1 MLLHLT
7 LTIIVLSQ
15 FTEQYIA
22 VQNETATEETKTTL
36 KLSIKDKTKP
46 MLPPPNKAFLEYIRC
61 RQFSSLKQLAN
72 NYSCPYDFD
81 EDNRVCWNAT
91 PNGSYA
97 FATIEYDHG
106 SDHFYEGVRYGIANC
121 TLQRFCH
128 NNGTWVMPI
137 SSDIQCDTCIGDDRP
152 IKFNSISIM
161 IETMSLS
168 LSLLSLTIAI
178 LCMIN
183 IKYVSY
189 FYVKLFRLNPS
200 DANRRVYPTRRP
212 PISNISSN
220 YNKCPLLCRCFLT
233 FRRLHLPRNLLHI
246 HLFLAFIL
254 RSIVKLVFIHLIIGG
269 YTYSMI
275 RYTRDKCG
283 NIEIISKSSNLFH
296 IIGCRVLASLFWYTD
311 AVSQTFVFCEA
322 MFLFTALTSH
332 LFRDRGCT
340 VFALWGWLSPL
351 IWLSMWIAS
360 HILTD
365 RFKHRSTCWLEADN
379 TTYFY
384 YFFYVPYTFYL
395 FMNFAIFL
403 FLVRLLY
410 TKYRS
415 NYVPA
420 NRTANRHLIKSI
432 IILIPLFGLHSLF
445 VMWVFHHKNQGHTI
459 WYYIVV
465 MFKAVFGDLQG
476 FFTSLIY
483 FYFNTEIRTE
493 VLRQVQRTLSS
504 NDALR
509 HSSVGETLSTR
520 LSVFRISLNRRRHS
534 SNQNRIGKCR
544 TTATY
549 SPPPVLNQSQAY
561 WRNVSACICPC
572 SINKIND
579 RNKNINEILEQVNEP
594 QQRLSI
600 ELKTEENEMTPVIQT
615 NLLSDDNDGE
625 GVTTTLSLHDR
636 PSKGT
641 IDIDGLT
648 CDTVVMKNENEEL
661 LSDANYVTIHQ
672 SSFSGGATPTLS
684 HPRLSIARNNDTNYH
699 VRSKSDGRDLK
710 ELVPKFSDDNK
721 SLK

>member
-1 MLLHLT
+1 MLLYLT
-7 LTIIVLSQ
+7 LTIIVLLQ
-15 FTEQYIA
+15 FTEQDIVA
-22 VQNETATEETKTTL
+22 QNETITEATTATTTL
-36 KLSIKDKTKP
+36 KLSIKDKMKTIKTSNMPSNNTVSNKP
-46 MLPPPNKAFLEYIRC
+46 MLPPPDKLFFEYLRC
-61 RQFSSLKQLAN
+61 RQFSSINKLPN
-72 NYSCPYDFD
+72 SYSCPYDFD
-81 EDNRVCWNAT
+81 EDNRVCWKAA
-91 PNGSYA
+91 PSGSYA

-106 SDHFYEGVRYGIANC
+106 LNHFYDGVRYGIENC
-121 TLQRFCH
+121 TLQRFCQ
-128 NNGTWVMPI
+128 NNGTWAMPI
-137 SSDIQCDTCIGDDRP
+137 SSDIQCDTCIGDGRP
-152 IKFNSISIM
+152 VKFNSISIM

-183 IKYVSY
+183 IK
-189 FYVKLFRLNPS
+189 
-200 DANRRVYPTRRP
+200 
-212 PISNISSN
+212 
-220 YNKCPLLCRCFLT
+220 
-233 FRRLHLPRNLLHI
+233 RLHLPRNLLHI

-275 RYTRDKCG
+275 RFTRDKCG

-296 IIGCRVLASLFWYTD
+296 VIGCRVLASLFWYTD

-384 YFFYVPYTFYL
+384 YFFYVPYAFYL
-395 FMNFAIFL
+395 FMNFGIFL

-432 IILIPLFGLHSLF
+432 LILIPLFGLHSLF
-445 VMWVFHHKNQGHTI
+445 VMWVFHHKNQGHTV
-459 WYYIVV
+459 WYYIAV

-509 HSSVGETLSTR
+509 RSSAGETLSTR

-534 SNQNRIGKCR
+534 SNQNRNGKCR
-544 TTATY
+544 TTVTY
-549 SPPPVLNQSQAY
+549 SPSPVLNQSQVY
-561 WRNVSACICPC
+561 WRNVSAFICPC
-572 SINKIND
+572 SSNKSND
-579 RNKNINEILEQVNEP
+579 KNKNTNEILEQVNGP

-600 ELKTEENEMTPVIQT
+600 GLKAQEKEIAPVIQT

-625 GVTTTLSLHDR
+625 GVTTTVSLRDR
-636 PSKGT
+636 PSKST

-648 CDTVVMKNENEEL
+648 CDTIVMKNENEAL
-661 LSDANYVTIHQ
+661 LSDANDVTIHQ
-672 SSFSGGATPTLS
+672 SPFSGGATPTLS
-684 HPRLSIARNNDTNYH
+684 HSELSIARNDATNYH
-699 VRSKSDGRDLK
+699 VRSKSDGHDLK
-710 ELVPKFSDDNK
+710 ELVPKFSADNK

>member
-1 MLLHLT
+1 MT
-7 LTIIVLSQ
+7 SNNTIP
-15 FTEQYIA
+15 
-22 VQNETATEETKTTL
+22 N
-36 KLSIKDKTKP
+36 KP

-183 IKYVSY
+183 IK
-189 FYVKLFRLNPS
+189 
-200 DANRRVYPTRRP
+200 
-212 PISNISSN
+212 
-220 YNKCPLLCRCFLT
+220 
-233 FRRLHLPRNLLHI
+233 
-246 HLFLAFIL
+246 
-254 RSIVKLVFIHLIIGG
+254 
-269 YTYSMI
+269 
-275 RYTRDKCG
+275 YTRDKCG

-710 ELVPKFSDDNK
+710 ELLPKFSDDNK

>member
-183 IKYVSY
+183 IK
-189 FYVKLFRLNPS
+189 
-200 DANRRVYPTRRP
+200 
-212 PISNISSN
+212 
-220 YNKCPLLCRCFLT
+220 
-233 FRRLHLPRNLLHI
+233 
-246 HLFLAFIL
+246 
-254 RSIVKLVFIHLIIGG
+254 
-269 YTYSMI
+269 
-275 RYTRDKCG
+275 YTRDKCG

-625 GVTTTLSLHDR
+625 GVTTTLSLHGR

>member
-183 IKYVSY
+183 IK
-189 FYVKLFRLNPS
+189 
-200 DANRRVYPTRRP
+200 
-212 PISNISSN
+212 
-220 YNKCPLLCRCFLT
+220 
-233 FRRLHLPRNLLHI
+233 
-246 HLFLAFIL
+246 
-254 RSIVKLVFIHLIIGG
+254 
-269 YTYSMI
+269 
-275 RYTRDKCG
+275 YTRDKCG

-625 GVTTTLSLHDR
+625 GVTTTLSLHGR

-710 ELVPKFSDDNK
+710 ELLPKFSDDNK